1 MFLSITYI
9 FQNWKLRL
17 GNLEIIVKRCKVKV
31 LLSLFLQAVYYA
43 LLGRIKPEEKETKSV

>member
-1 MFLSITYI
+1 MSITYI
-9 FQNWKLRL
+9 FQNWNFRL

-43 LLGRIKPEEKETKSV
+43 LLGKIKPEEKETKSV